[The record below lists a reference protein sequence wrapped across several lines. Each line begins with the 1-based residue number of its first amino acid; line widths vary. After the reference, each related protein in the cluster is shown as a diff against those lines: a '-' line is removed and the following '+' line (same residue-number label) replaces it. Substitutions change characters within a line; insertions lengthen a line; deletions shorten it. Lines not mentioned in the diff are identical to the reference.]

1 MTQIDS
7 SSVDYLSLLRLDGR
21 GCIVLGSGPGMG
33 RAAAHALSQAGASV
47 LCVDVDESMANTVAR
62 EVGGYACTADI
73 TKREEVERVFAEA
86 KAKIG
91 RLDSLVDIVGY
102 NSLKLLLD
110 HSDADFTW
118 VFESVMKHAYFV
130 IQIGARAM
138 ADTGG
143 SMVFV
148 GSNSGLVSFEKQVVY
163 GAFKAALH
171 HLIRGAAYELGPKGI
186 RVNAVAPG
194 FTRVPRLLDNLPGQ
208 VWDEVNSVIPLRRA
222 NDPSDVA
229 GGILFLLSDLA
240 RQITGHTLV
249 IDGGQTLTAPIP
261 SLTWAKKP
269 KNNPS

>member
-1 MTQIDS
+1 MTELGCDP
-7 SSVDYLSLLRLDGR
+7 VDYLSLLRLDGQ

-33 RAAAHALSQAGASV
+33 RATAHALSQAGGSV

-62 EVGGYACTADI
+62 EVNGHACKADI
-73 TKREEVERVFAEA
+73 TKREEVERVLAEA
-86 KAKIG
+86 KEKIG
-91 RLDSLVDIVGY
+91 RVDAIVDIVGY

-110 HSDADFTW
+110 HTDLDFSW
-118 VFESVMKHAYFV
+118 VFESVIKHAYLV

-138 ADTGG
+138 VDMGG
-143 SMVFV
+143 AMVFV
-148 GSNSGLVSFEKQVVY
+148 GSNSGLVSFEKQAVY

-194 FTRVPRLLDNLPGQ
+194 FTRVPRLLDNLPRE

-222 NDPSDVA
+222 NDPSDIA

-261 SLTWAKKP
+261 SLAWAKKP
-269 KNNPS
+269 KNNPE